1 MNVQDVI
8 TRIRR
13 TFGDEAAVQI
23 QDEDIIR
30 WINDGQIEIVKN
42 NEAALQRTGFIDLV
56 TGVSQYTLPS
66 DLLILRTLRYKYT
79 NMLSFVALKY
89 MNMQQFDES
98 IDSWDGTLYGNSHPQ
113 IFTLFEGKA
122 TLFPTPD
129 QDAVSGLKIL
139 YNQQPS
145 DVVLITD
152 NLSVPLIYHNTIV
165 SYCMWQASLLD
176 EDHEPALMYKSTFQ
190 QDMQLVN
197 NQETRDP
204 MATYSTITTL
214 SDDL

>member
-1 MNVQDVI
+1 MNAQDVI

-23 QDEDIIR
+23 QDADILR

-42 NEAALQRTGFIDLV
+42 NEAALQKTGYVDLV
-56 TGVSQYTLPS
+56 AGTSQYALPT

-79 NMLSFVALKY
+79 TMSSYIVLKY
-89 MNMQQFDES
+89 RNMQQFDES
-98 IDSWDGTLYGNSHPQ
+98 IDSWDGSLYGTGSPV
-113 IFTLFEGKA
+113 IFTLFEGKV

-129 QDAVSGLKIL
+129 QSAIAGLKVL
-139 YNQQPS
+139 YNQKPS
-145 DVVLITD
+145 DVTFITD
-152 NLSVPLIYHNTIV
+152 NLYVPVIYHNTIV
-165 SYCMWQASLLD
+165 NYCMWQASLLD
-176 EDHEPALMYKSTFQ
+176 QDHEPAMMYRNTFQ

-214 SDDL
+214 NDDL